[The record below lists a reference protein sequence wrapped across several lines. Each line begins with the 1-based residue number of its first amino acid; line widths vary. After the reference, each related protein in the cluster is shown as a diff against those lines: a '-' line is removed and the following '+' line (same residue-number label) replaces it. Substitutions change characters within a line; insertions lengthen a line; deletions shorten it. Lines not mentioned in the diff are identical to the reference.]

1 MKFLHNKI
9 MQARNYHETTVVVR
23 IHGEISSTHCHTKP
37 IQSGAAGFDTG
48 KGEKLGNSQV
58 GCHLGLLG
66 WCLVSLF
73 FRWQILWPHPVNQLG
88 MELHPGGL
96 QPSQLPVI
104 EIE

>member
-58 GCHLGLLG
+58 A
-66 WCLVSLF
+66 CLAWVAWVVLSF
-73 FRWQILWPHPVNQLG
+73 SPFPVANPEAPPCSG
-88 MELHPGGL
+88 
-96 QPSQLPVI
+96 
-104 EIE
+104 